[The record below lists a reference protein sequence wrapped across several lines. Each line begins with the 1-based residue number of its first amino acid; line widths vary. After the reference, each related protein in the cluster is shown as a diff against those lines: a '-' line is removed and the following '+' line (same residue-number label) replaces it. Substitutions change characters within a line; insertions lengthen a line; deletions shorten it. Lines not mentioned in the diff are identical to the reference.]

1 MSAMVGQTISHYKI
15 TEKLGEGGMGV
26 VYKAEDTKLKRPVAL
41 KFLSPHLLSDTEAK
55 ERFIREAQAAAALN
69 HPNICTVHEID
80 EAGGR
85 TFIVMAFLEGASL
98 DTKIEAGPLKL
109 DEALGFAIQT
119 AHGLQAAH
127 GKTIVH
133 RDIKP
138 ANLMVTP
145 QGAKQLVTIMD
156 FGLAQLADRS
166 KLTQGPTALGT
177 VSYMS
182 PEQAQ
187 GMELDH
193 RTDLWALGAVIYEM
207 VTGQRAFQG
216 HYDQAITYSIQ
227 HEEPEPMTA
236 LRTGVPME
244 LELLTDKC
252 LVKDR
257 ERRYQHTDEL
267 LLDLETLKKKLESG
281 KSAIL
286 RTGVATGTLAGP
298 EERAGQAESLSPPH
312 PLAKYRVIEN
322 LEEAHDSVLYRAEDT
337 QLKRLVEVRVV
348 PQSSAQ
354 RIERQ
359 QRRKQTALLGVA
371 ALSVLFGL
379 VFAFFPLFS
388 PAPVAETPLRR
399 FAIAPPVS
407 VETDVWGGG
416 MYDNSLAISPN
427 ARHIAFVEAGGQGR
441 LWVQDLD
448 QEQPRVIE
456 GTQGARSPFWSPD
469 STFIG
474 FAAGGGVKKV
484 SVRGGLASLVCELP
498 GEHFHGGT
506 WSPDGEVIVFS
517 SGPMTQ
523 SHSLYQVPAPGG
535 TPGLLLA
542 PEDLEQASEGAGTY
556 LAWSHFLPPE
566 AGARVLVF
574 TFGTLMEHT
583 MAVQDLET
591 GQRELLG
598 SGAAPVY
605 SKSGHLLYATSPASN
620 DLWALPFSLETLR
633 ASGEAFPVSENSRYP
648 TVAADET
655 LVYLDMFGSS
665 GQQQLVWVD
674 RDGKQ
679 VAEIGQAQDGIFAP
693 GLSPDGRWVAVAV
706 AEGASPDVWVWDL
719 ARGVS
724 TRLSTAP
731 EFDTLPV
738 WSPGGDEVAFV
749 SYRAGNPDIYLRQ
762 ADGGGEEQAVAATSQ
777 SEWPSDWSRDGKYLF
792 YDQSDPETGS
802 DLWYLERGED
812 GRGWEPHPFLQEPSL
827 QTVPKFSPNGR
838 YVAYISNESGQ
849 REVYVQPFPE
859 GGSKVTVSNSG
870 GSQLRWSRDG
880 KELFY
885 VQGEKLMVVAVS
897 TEGVFSAG
905 LPAELFEH
913 PGLRSSLN
921 YPNYDVSLDGQRFI
935 LPEPV
940 AYDAT
945 EAPQATIRVV
955 LNWYAE
961 FKEQQQD

>member
-1 MSAMVGQTISHYKI
+1 MIGRTISHYKI

-41 KFLSPHLLSDTEAK
+41 KFLKAHLLGDEEIK
-55 ERFIREAQAAAALN
+55 ERFWREAEAAASLN
-69 HPNICTVHEID
+69 HPNICTVYEID
-80 EAGGR
+80 EAQGK
-85 TFIVMAFLEGASL
+85 TFIAMACIEGEGL
-98 DTKIEAGPLKL
+98 DKKIDAAPLKINAAL
-109 DEALGFAIQT
+109 DIAIQT
-119 AHGLQAAH
+119 AQGLRAAH
-127 GKTIVH
+127 GKQITH

-138 ANLMVTP
+138 ANVMV
-145 QGAKQLVTIMD
+145 GSDGHATIMD
-156 FGLAQLADRS
+156 FGLALLANRS
-166 KLTQGPTALGT
+166 KLTKMDTTMGT
-177 VSYMS
+177 VAYMS
-182 PEQAQ
+182 PEQAE
-187 GMELDH
+187 GAGTDH
-193 RTDLWALGAVIYEM
+193 RTDVWALGAVIYEM

-216 HYDQAITYSIQ
+216 DYDQAITYSIL

-244 LELLTDKC
+244 LERITGKC
-252 LVKDR
+252 LVKHR
-257 ERRYQHTDEL
+257 EKRYQSIADL
-267 LLDLETLKKKLESG
+267 LLDLETLKKKMESG
-281 KSAIL
+281 RSAIL
-286 RTGVATGTLAGP
+286 RTGVATSTLAGP
-298 EERAGQAESLSPPH
+298 EERAGQAESLSLPH

-322 LEEAHDSVLYRAEDT
+322 LEEADDSVLYRAEDT
-337 QLKRLVEVRVV
+337 QLKRLVDVRVV

-354 RIERQ
+354 RIARV
-359 QRRKQTALLGVA
+359 QRRKQTLVLGAGALG
-371 ALSVLFGL
+371 VLFGL

-388 PAPVAETPLRR
+388 PAPVAETPLRH

-416 MYDNSLAISPN
+416 MFDNSLAISPN
-427 ARHIAFVEAGGQGR
+427 ARHIAFVEGGGQGR

-448 QEQPRVIE
+448 QQQPRAIE
-456 GTQGARSPFWSPD
+456 GTEGARSPFWSPD
-469 STFIG
+469 STVIG
-474 FAAGGGVKKV
+474 FAAGGEVKKV
-484 SVRGGLASLVCELP
+484 SVRGGLASRVCELP

-517 SGPMTQ
+517 SGPQ
-523 SHSLYQVPAPGG
+523 DQYHSLYQVPARGG
-535 TPGLLLA
+535 TPGLLPA
-542 PEDLEQASEGAGTY
+542 AEDSDQASEGPGKY
-556 LAWSHFLPPE
+556 LAWSHFLPSE

-574 TFGTLMEHT
+574 TFGKLMEHT
-583 MAVQDLET
+583 MVVQDLET
-591 GQRELLG
+591 GRRELLG
-598 SGAAPVY
+598 PGATPVY
-605 SKSGHLLYATSPASN
+605 SNSGHLLYATSPTSN

-633 ASGEAFPVSENSRYP
+633 ATGEAFPVSENSRYA

-679 VAEIGQAQDGIFAP
+679 VAEIGQPQDGILAAA
-693 GLSPDGRWVAVAV
+693 LSPDGRWVAVAV
-706 AEGASPDVWVWDL
+706 AEDSSPDVWVWDL

-777 SEWPSDWSRDGKYLF
+777 SEWPSDWSRDGKYLL
-792 YDQSDPETGS
+792 YDKTDPETGH

-812 GRGWEPHPFLQEPSL
+812 GSVWEPHPFLQEPSL
-827 QTVPKFSPNGR
+827 QTAPKFSPNGR
-838 YVAYISNESGQ
+838 YVAYISDESGQ
-849 REVYVQPFPE
+849 PEVYVQPFPE
-859 GGSKVTVSNSG
+859 GGRKVTVSSGG
-870 GSQLRWSRDG
+870 GSQVRWSRDG

-885 VQGEKLMVVAVS
+885 VQGETLMAVS
-897 TEGVFSAG
+897 AEGEFSAG
-905 LPAELFEH
+905 SPTELFEH
-913 PGLRSSLN
+913 AGLRSSLN

-935 LPEPV
+935 LAKPV
-940 AYDAT
+940 GNDEK

-955 LNWYAE
+955 ENWFAE
-961 FKEQQQD
+961 FKDREQD